1 MRLINPLIILKIL
14 STILLIETV
23 SFILCLPVALIY
35 GEDLSPFLIP
45 ALITMILSL
54 GMYLVSRKC
63 DFEKAGVRDGFISV
77 ALSWL
82 LFSLMGTLPYLFSG
96 TIQSFINAFFESAS
110 GFTTTGSTILQKVG
124 TLSHSMLFWRSLT
137 QWIGG
142 LGIIVLVVIILP
154 SFRFTGYHLISLESV
169 MNERIH
175 PKTRSIGFRL
185 MFIYLGLTVV
195 EIIALNFGDMNLFE
209 SICHTFSTV
218 STGGFTTNNSGIS
231 AYSSYTQYV
240 IMVFMFLSGISFVAY
255 YYIIKFNFKK
265 VKQQEELWFYFATA
279 LIAGAIAT
287 FVLVAKTNYH
297 FEKAFREGFFN
308 VISIITT
315 TGFTNIDFQLWPQ
328 TGILLLFLLLFT
340 GACTGSTSG
349 SIKMARHLI
358 VLRNIK
364 NVFIKIS
371 HSNVVYQIKLNR
383 NVLSWNTNVSIISFV
398 LLYLFIFVLGTIILT
413 ILGTDPFTSASAVA
427 ASLGNIGPALGSTG
441 PMLNY
446 THITDLSKL
455 ILTLLM
461 IIGRLELFTVFVLFT
476 RSFWKN

>member
-23 SFILCLPVALIY
+23 SFIFCIPVAAIY
-35 GEDLSPFLIP
+35 NESLSPFLLS
-45 ALITMILSL
+45 ALITTVLSL
-54 GMYLVSRKC
+54 SMFLISRKC

-77 ALSWL
+77 TFSWL
-82 LFSLMGTLPYLFSG
+82 LFSVMGTLPYIFSG

-110 GFTTTGSTILQKVG
+110 GFTTTGSTILNDVEA
-124 TLSHSMLFWRSLT
+124 LPYSLLFWRSLT
-137 QWIGG
+137 HWIGG

-154 SFRFTGYHLISLESV
+154 SFRFTGYHLISLDSSL
-169 MNERIH
+169 NERIH

-185 MFIYLGLTVV
+185 LFIYLGLTLT
-195 EIIALNFGDMNLFE
+195 EIIVLNFGDMNLFE
-209 SICHTFSTV
+209 SICHTFGTV
-218 STGGFTTNNSGIS
+218 ATGGFSTNKMGIA

-240 IMVFMFLSGISFVAY
+240 IMIFMFLSGISFVAY
-255 YYIIKFNFKK
+255 YFIFKFNFKK
-265 VKQQEELWFYFATA
+265 VKQQEELWFYFATVM
-279 LIAGAIAT
+279 IAGAIAT
-287 FVLVAKTNYH
+287 FILIAKTNH
-297 FEKAFREGFFN
+297 TFEKAFRDGFFN

-315 TGFTNIDFQLWPQ
+315 TGYANVNYLLWPQ
-328 TGILLLFLLLFT
+328 TGMLLLFLLLFT
-340 GACTGSTSG
+340 GGSTGSTSG

-398 LLYLFIFVLGTIILT
+398 LLYLFIFIIGTIILT
-413 ILGTDPFTSASAVA
+413 ILGTDPLTSASAA
-427 ASLGNIGPALGSTG
+427 AAALGNIGPAFGSLG
-441 PMLNY
+441 PMHNY
-446 THITDLSKL
+446 SHLPELSKL
-455 ILTLLM
+455 ILSLLM
-461 IIGRLELFTVFVLFT
+461 ILGRLEIFTIFVLFT